1 MIAKNKL
8 YTEVKSLSPMAKV
21 EMIDYLYSLLD
32 ESDPEIEKLQIREV
46 KSRVSGYKQ
55 GKIKA
60 HAVSKLFL
68 ARSK

>member
-8 YTEVKSLSPMAKV
+8 YSDVKLLSPSAKI
-21 EMIDYLYSLLD
+21 EMIDYLYNLLD

-46 KSRVSGYKQ
+46 KSRISGYKQ

-60 HAVSKLFL
+60 HPISKLFL